1 MKIVLGSAH
10 PYLPQL
16 TGGAQI
22 STHEI
27 AKALAQR
34 GHKVRVLAG
43 LSGIGRT
50 GLRSRVML
58 KLTGRKL
65 ASDARCGYP
74 THRGWFPS
82 EGVGE
87 LTAADMPDVVLLQSG
102 RQVPMALRFQELG
115 VPVVLYLRNVEFG
128 DLGGDLHSLGPV
140 PTIAN
145 SDFTANRYREVYGL
159 DPVVVHPTFTPGQYR
174 TRTERSTVT
183 FVNPRREKGVETA
196 LAMAAA
202 CPDIPFEFVEAWTMQ
217 KDERR
222 ALVSRIAALPNVTL
236 RGRTDDMRTIY
247 RRSRVVLVPS
257 KWEEAFGRVAAEA
270 HISGIPVIGARRGGL
285 PEAIGP
291 GGMLVDPAAGI
302 DGWVAAL
309 RSIWDEPA
317 RYEALCNAAEAY
329 ADRSALDPEKQMTA
343 IEQVLL
349 KAAGQNPSA
358 KSRGRSPNGHGAHA
372 DLPRST
378 ACGGKPDSREVRG

>member
-183 FVNPRREKGVETA
+183 FVNPRRE
-196 LAMAAA
+196 
-202 CPDIPFEFVEAWTMQ
+202 
-217 KDERR
+217 
-222 ALVSRIAALPNVTL
+222 
-236 RGRTDDMRTIY
+236 
-247 RRSRVVLVPS
+247 
-257 KWEEAFGRVAAEA
+257 
-270 HISGIPVIGARRGGL
+270 
-285 PEAIGP
+285 
-291 GGMLVDPAAGI
+291 
-302 DGWVAAL
+302 
-309 RSIWDEPA
+309 
-317 RYEALCNAAEAY
+317 
-329 ADRSALDPEKQMTA
+329 
-343 IEQVLL
+343 
-349 KAAGQNPSA
+349 
-358 KSRGRSPNGHGAHA
+358 
-372 DLPRST
+372 
-378 ACGGKPDSREVRG
+378 